1 MRLVI
6 SDASTLILLTKSE
19 LILPLLSKFK
29 IIIPNEVYL
38 EILKGKEKGKQDAY
52 QINYLVEQNKIQIK
66 QPKEET
72 VSLINNLCVLDI
84 GELYAIALAKDLNLS
99 ILIDDK
105 KCINTCNLFN
115 IYFLTALQILKLL
128 YKHKF
133 VSKAK
138 ALNSLYSLKKN
149 GRYKENEV
157 KIIYDFLK
165 GGYYE

>member
-19 LILPLLSKFK
+19 LIIPLLSKFK
-29 IIIPNEVYL
+29 IIIPKEVYL

-52 QINYLVEQNKIQIK
+52 QIDVFVKQNKIQIK
-66 QPKEET
+66 QPKEKT
-72 VSLINNLCVLDI
+72 VNLIKELCVLDI

-105 KCINTCNLFN
+105 KGISTCNSFN

-128 YKHKF
+128 YINKYINKT
-133 VSKAK
+133 K
-138 ALNSLYSLKKN
+138 ALDSLANLKKN
-149 GRYKENEV
+149 GRYKENEIN
-157 KIIYDFLK
+157 KIYTFLK
-165 GGYYE
+165 GDYYE